1 MKHTINP
8 KANGPL
14 ITPRL
19 DVDIAGSLIKSVLK
33 QPINNVDDMGVIRFG
48 TIKLTQ
54 HQHLLEVIQS
64 AGGQPLGRRAFDTLG
79 DRIKFSGIAPNVRWV
94 SDEPPNGFARL
105 ALLHKRL
112 PARYLWFGTNDV
124 NFSLRDFNCEDLM
137 TLGELS

>member
-1 MKHTINP
+1 M
-8 KANGPL
+8 
-14 ITPRL
+14 
-19 DVDIAGSLIKSVLK
+19 
-33 QPINNVDDMGVIRFG
+33 
-48 TIKLTQ
+48 
-54 HQHLLEVIQS
+54 
-64 AGGQPLGRRAFDTLG
+64 GRRAFDTLG

-112 PARYLWFGTNDV
+112 QASYLWFGTNDV